1 MRSTAYEMK
10 NLEKGKFP
18 TWEEIMKT
26 VREQKQHEQQYI
38 NECYAED
45 MDKPYESGCDPWDM

>member
-10 NLEKGKFP
+10 DLEKLP
-18 TWEEIMKT
+18 TWEEIMKS

-45 MDKPYESGCDPWDM
+45 METPYEAGCDPWDM

>member
-10 NLEKGKFP
+10 DLEKLP
-18 TWEEIMKT
+18 TWEEIMKS

-38 NECYAED
+38 NECYEED
-45 MDKPYESGCDPWDM
+45 METPYESSCDPWDM